1 MQTSKTTTRTIRT
14 WYGLTATVIIGPGF
28 LHRGGYGKLV
38 IPHPPVI
45 NWLLRRGLSQAVR
58 ENLSF
63 THEFG
68 HLQSAP
74 AALLYTAANF
84 AALLAVGK
92 TTVLTVMLLLISTHA
107 AYEIMAEIITIL
119 HDRKLYR
126 HCYQNVSIIGRAIFW
141 FSMILMALMGW
152 IIVLP

>member
-14 WYGLTATVIIGPGF
+14 WYGPTATVIIGPGF

>member
-1 MQTSKTTTRTIRT
+1 MQTRKTKMLNIRT
-14 WYGLTATVIIGPGF
+14 WYGVNATVVLGPGF
-28 LHRGGYGKLV
+28 LHRGGYGKLL

-45 NWLLRRGLSQAVR
+45 NWLLRRGLVPTVR

-74 AALLYTAANF
+74 AALIYTAANF
-84 AALLAVGK
+84 AALLAAGK
-92 TTVLTVMLLLISTHA
+92 TTVLTVLLLLISTHA
-107 AYEIMAEIITIL
+107 AYEIMAEVTTIR
-119 HDRKLYR
+119 HDRQLYR
-126 HCYQNVSIIGRAIFW
+126 HCYENVSKIPRTIFW
-141 FSMILMALMGW
+141 FSMILLALMGW